1 MPDTTPDPPPSAQ
14 ASIAG
19 RHIRALFLADNFTQ
33 VVRVAEAML
42 ETVVSGAQVALWW
55 TLRPG
60 SPQASRL
67 HCAPRGLRPWAD
79 PQQAC
84 AAMLAKTMLRGAPDD
99 AGKAVWA
106 LPVQGHGGGQAVLQL
121 QANVADFPRMEN
133 DATLVQSVE
142 LVARRVAT
150 LIEMRL
156 LKRSVR
162 RHERSE
168 RVQKAL
174 FHIADLSS
182 SDISLDA
189 FYAAVH
195 AEIGQLLYARNFIV
209 ALLTDDG
216 KAFDYPYSVDERDD
230 RETMFQRRP
239 LARGLT
245 EYVLRTGKPLLLDAN
260 VRGQLIAAGEIQPIG
275 SPSVAW
281 MGVPLA
287 VNGRNEGVLV
297 VQSYTKGIGYGSLE
311 LELLAFVA
319 QHIAAAL
326 QRKKVAESL
335 KAAYADLQAQI
346 EELHRTQGELIENE
360 KMASLG
366 RLVAGVA
373 HEINTPLGI
382 GVTAASHL
390 DEIFVKIERSTQA
403 QESPAT
409 TKSLASARRCIQ
421 LILNNLGKAAQ
432 LVRSFKQVAVDQTNE
447 VRRRIGMRAF
457 LDDVLISLHPRLKTT
472 PHRVEIECDPLIE
485 LVTLPGAL
493 YQIVSNIVLNAVL
506 HAFDDADAGLV
517 RIRVSITDGMLDLS
531 IADNGKGMPE
541 DVRKRVFEP
550 FFTTRRGSGGTGLG
564 LHLVYNLVTQLLGGS
579 ILCASVP
586 GQGTTFTIRLPLAAG
601 ATGPGEPDNK
611 PTLSK
616 PTASAQD

>member
-174 FHIADLSS
+174 FHIADLSTKDHRTAHTHIEAVRRQHIIWLFDQHTHQAVIDTS
-182 SDISLDA
+182 IPPHSLDQGTSRANYDA
-189 FYAAVH
+189 F
-195 AEIGQLLYARNFIV
+195 F
-209 ALLTDDG
+209 
-216 KAFDYPYSVDERDD
+216 RDD
-230 RETMFQRRP
+230 
-239 LARGLT
+239 LDHLT
-245 EYVLRTGKPLLLDAN
+245 R
-260 VRGQLIAAGEIQPIG
+260 QPG
-275 SPSVAW
+275 
-281 MGVPLA
+281 
-287 VNGRNEGVLV
+287 
-297 VQSYTKGIGYGSLE
+297 
-311 LELLAFVA
+311 F
-319 QHIAAAL
+319 
-326 QRKKVAESL
+326 
-335 KAAYADLQAQI
+335 
-346 EELHRTQGELIENE
+346 
-360 KMASLG
+360 
-366 RLVAGVA
+366 
-373 HEINTPLGI
+373 
-382 GVTAASHL
+382 
-390 DEIFVKIERSTQA
+390 
-403 QESPAT
+403 
-409 TKSLASARRCIQ
+409 
-421 LILNNLGKAAQ
+421 
-432 LVRSFKQVAVDQTNE
+432 
-447 VRRRIGMRAF
+447 
-457 LDDVLISLHPRLKTT
+457 
-472 PHRVEIECDPLIE
+472 
-485 LVTLPGAL
+485 
-493 YQIVSNIVLNAVL
+493 
-506 HAFDDADAGLV
+506 
-517 RIRVSITDGMLDLS
+517 
-531 IADNGKGMPE
+531 
-541 DVRKRVFEP
+541 
-550 FFTTRRGSGGTGLG
+550 
-564 LHLVYNLVTQLLGGS
+564 
-579 ILCASVP
+579 
-586 GQGTTFTIRLPLAAG
+586 
-601 ATGPGEPDNK
+601 
-611 PTLSK
+611 
-616 PTASAQD
+616 